1 MAFNIADLFEHTADR
16 LPDRLAL
23 IVGDDHLTYG
33 ELERGANQVAHRLAA
48 LGVGP
53 GDHVGIYAYNCVPW
67 VEAMLASFKL
77 RAVPININFR
87 YVEDELAY
95 LLDNADCI
103 AVVYD
108 PEFADRLEA
117 VRERVQQS
125 AERDFGER
133 LPDDHYMLYT
143 GGTTG
148 MPKGVVWRQED
159 VFMALGQGIDAVTGH
174 KVSSDTEL
182 AETAV
187 NGFPI
192 TSFML
197 PPLM

>member
-16 LPDRLAL
+16 VPDRPAL
-23 IVGDDHLTYG
+23 IVGDDHLTYA
-33 ELERGANQVAHRLAA
+33 ELDARATQVAHRLAS

-95 LLDNADCI
+95 LLDNADCKV
-103 AVVYD
+103 VVYD
-108 PEFADRLEA
+108 PEFATRLKAVLPNVPVVEQTLPVDATWAVERDRY
-117 VRERVQQS
+117 S

-133 LPDDHYMLYT
+133 SP
-143 GGTTG
+143 
-148 MPKGVVWRQED
+148 
-159 VFMALGQGIDAVTGH
+159 
-174 KVSSDTEL
+174 
-182 AETAV
+182 
-187 NGFPI
+187 
-192 TSFML
+192 
-197 PPLM
+197 

>member
-16 LPDRLAL
+16 VPDRPAL
-23 IVGDDHLTYG
+23 IVGDDHLTYS
-33 ELERGANQVAHRLAA
+33 ELDARATQVAHRLAS

-53 GDHVGIYAYNCVPW
+53 GDHAGIYAYNCVPW
-67 VEAMLASFKL
+67 VEAMLGSFKL

-95 LLDNADCI
+95 LLDNADCVL
-103 AVVYD
+103 VVYD
-108 PEFADRLEA
+108 PEFAARLEA
-117 VRERVQQS
+117 VLPNIPVVKHTIALDDTWDRERDTFS

-133 LPDDHYMLYT
+133 SSDDHYMLYT

-159 VFMALGQGIDAVTGH
+159 LFMALGQGLDAVTGH
-174 KVSSDTEL
+174 K
-182 AETAV
+182 
-187 NGFPI
+187 
-192 TSFML
+192 
-197 PPLM
+197 